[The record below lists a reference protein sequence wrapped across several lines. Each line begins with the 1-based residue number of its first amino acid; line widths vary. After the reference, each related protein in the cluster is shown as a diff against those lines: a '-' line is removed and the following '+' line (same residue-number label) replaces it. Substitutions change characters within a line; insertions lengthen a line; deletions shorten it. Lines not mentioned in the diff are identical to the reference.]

1 MPEVAT
7 IFIEGS
13 SIEGGLS
20 GLRRCLPRGMHG
32 VCAPLVTAATPA
44 DDSRPPIDAY
54 FTAHDFLHHDETE
67 ALTSAGRSVI
77 ASGTQY
83 HVNAQQG
90 ILEDIANVHGLIEE
104 HYDDSTLMDVTMI
117 WRDEKYLAIRTV
129 GGPASPHG
137 CTTEQLTELAEIAWE
152 NAPLYLEC
160 QTIEQTPTIV
170 VTSNAQRTGAEND
183 TSLEQARID
192 KVELPSWGTVKARV
206 LAARL

>member
-1 MPEVAT
+1 M
-7 IFIEGS
+7 
-13 SIEGGLS
+13 
-20 GLRRCLPRGMHG
+20 
-32 VCAPLVTAATPA
+32 TAATPA
-44 DDSRPPIDAY
+44 DDFRPPIDAY

-117 WRDEKYLAIRTV
+117 WRDDKYLAIRTV
-129 GGPASPHG
+129 GGTDSSHG

-152 NAPLYLEC
+152 YLEC

-170 VTSNAQRTGAEND
+170 VASNAQKTGAEND

-206 LAARL
+206 LTARL